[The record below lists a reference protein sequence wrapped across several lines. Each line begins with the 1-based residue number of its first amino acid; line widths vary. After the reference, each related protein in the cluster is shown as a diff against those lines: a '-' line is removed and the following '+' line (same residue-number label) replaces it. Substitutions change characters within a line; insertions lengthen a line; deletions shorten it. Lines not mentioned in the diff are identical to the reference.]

1 MKFRIA
7 AYFFFIVGFLDLISN
22 LLFGGLWEIG
32 IDDFEFLGLVSVFT
46 PILFIAIGGILLK
59 ESRIQLSLAN
69 YGTTRF
75 KYYSPQFII
84 LLLVIIFFG
93 FFTFNAQINMD
104 NRGIE
109 FGFGFLTQES
119 SFDVQFSLIEYDG
132 SHSYARA
139 YLVGLLN
146 TLLVAF
152 IGIIIATILGVIVGV
167 ARLSPNYLIEKTAA
181 VYVEFFRNIPLLL
194 QIFFWYFAALRA
206 LPLPQD
212 ADSIFGVFFLT
223 IKGLFVPRFVWEN
236 LDIFFYSI
244 IAATISILIIKNYA
258 RKLQENEGKQ
268 LPVFSISIG
277 LIIILPLLTFLIG
290 GVSLN
295 FQVPVLKQLSTTG
308 YIYEGGLSLPPELIA
323 LTLALSLYTATFI
336 AECVRAGIQGI
347 SKGQKEAAASIGLT
361 PNQILKLVIMPQA
374 LRIIIPPTTNQY
386 LNLTKNSSLAA
397 AIAYP
402 DLVLVFAG
410 TALMQTGRAI
420 EIVSITMLTY
430 LSISLSISLLMNW
443 YNKKIAIKEK

>member
-1 MKFRIA
+1 MNFKLNKIIPQLATLLAVILIF
-7 AYFFFIVGFLDLISN
+7 GFL
-22 LLFGGLWEIG
+22 
-32 IDDFEFLGLVSVFT
+32 T
-46 PILFIAIGGILLK
+46 
-59 ESRIQLSLAN
+59 
-69 YGTTRF
+69 Y
-75 KYYSPQFII
+75 
-84 LLLVIIFFG
+84 
-93 FFTFNAQINMD
+93 NAQVNMD

-119 SFDVQFSLIEYDG
+119 SFDVQFSLIDYDG

-152 IGIIIATILGVIVGV
+152 IGIILSTILGVIVGI
-167 ARLSPNYLIEKTAA
+167 ARLSPNYLIERTAA
-181 VYVEFFRNIPLLL
+181 WYVEFFRNIPLLL

-212 ADSIFGVFFLT
+212 TEPMFGVFFLT

-244 IAATISILIIKNYA
+244 IAAIISIIVIRNYA

-268 LPVFSISIG
+268 LPVFYISIG
-277 LIIILPLLTFLIG
+277 LFIILPLLTFLVG

-295 FQVPVLKQLSTTG
+295 FSIPELEQMSNTSFKYS
-308 YIYEGGLSLPPELIA
+308 GGLGIPPELIA
-323 LTLALSLYTATFI
+323 LTLALGLYTATFI

-402 DLVLVFAG
+402 DLVLIFAG

-430 LSISLSISLLMNW
+430 LSISLSISVLMNW

>member
-1 MKFRIA
+1 MNFKIKKILPQ
-7 AYFFFIVGFLDLISN
+7 IVT
-22 LLFGGLWEIG
+22 LLA
-32 IDDFEFLGLVSVFT
+32 VVF
-46 PILFIAIGGILLK
+46 
-59 ESRIQLSLAN
+59 
-69 YGTTRF
+69 
-75 KYYSPQFII
+75 
-84 LLLVIIFFG
+84 VFG
-93 FFTFNAQINMD
+93 FFTFNAQVNMD

-109 FGFGFLTQES
+109 FGYGFLSQES

-152 IGIIIATILGVIVGV
+152 IGIIFATIIGVIVGI
-167 ARLSPNYLIEKTAA
+167 ARLSPNYLIERSAA
-181 VYVEFFRNIPLLL
+181 FYVEFFRNIPLLL

-212 ADSIFGVFFLT
+212 AEAIFGVFFLT
-223 IKGLFVPRFVWEN
+223 IKGLFVPRFIWVN
-236 LDIFFYSI
+236 LDIFFYSL
-244 IAATISILIIKNYA
+244 IAAIISIVVIRNYA
-258 RKLQENEGKQ
+258 RKLQESEGKQ
-268 LPVFSISIG
+268 LPVFSISVG
-277 LIIILPLLTFLIG
+277 LLIILPLLSFLIG
-290 GVSLN
+290 GVSLS
-295 FQVPVLKQLSTTG
+295 FEMPVLEQIATTSFK
-308 YIYEGGLSLPPELIA
+308 YTGGLGLPPELIA
-323 LTLALSLYTATFI
+323 LTLALALYTATFI

-430 LSISLSISLLMNW
+430 LSISLSISVLMNW
-443 YNKKIAIKEK
+443 YNKSIAIKEK

>member
-1 MKFRIA
+1 MNSKVRKTIPQ
-7 AYFFFIVGFLDLISN
+7 LIT
-22 LLFGGLWEIG
+22 LL
-32 IDDFEFLGLVSVFT
+32 
-46 PILFIAIGGILLK
+46 IAILI
-59 ESRIQLSLAN
+59 
-69 YGTTRF
+69 
-75 KYYSPQFII
+75 
-84 LLLVIIFFG
+84 FG

-109 FGFGFLTQES
+109 FGFGFLSQES
-119 SFDVQFSLIEYDG
+119 SFDVQFSLIDYDG

-152 IGIIIATILGVIVGV
+152 IGIVISTILGVIVGI
-167 ARLSPNYLIEKTAA
+167 ARLSPNYLIERTAA
-181 VYVEFFRNIPLLL
+181 FYVEFFRNIPLLL

-212 ADSIFGVFFLT
+212 TEAMFGVFFLT
-223 IKGLFVPRFVWEN
+223 IKGFFVPRFVWEN
-236 LDIFFYSI
+236 LDILFYSI
-244 IAATISILIIKNYA
+244 LGAVISIIVISNYA
-258 RKLQENEGKQ
+258 RKLQEKEGKQ
-268 LPVFSISIG
+268 LPVLFISIG
-277 LIIILPLLTFLIG
+277 LLFILPLLTFLIG

-295 FQVPVLKQLSTTG
+295 FEIPVIKQLSAG
-308 YIYEGGLSLPPELIA
+308 SYIYEGGLGIPPELIA
-323 LTLALSLYTATFI
+323 LTLALALYTATFI

-361 PNQILKLVIMPQA
+361 PNQVLKLVIMPQA